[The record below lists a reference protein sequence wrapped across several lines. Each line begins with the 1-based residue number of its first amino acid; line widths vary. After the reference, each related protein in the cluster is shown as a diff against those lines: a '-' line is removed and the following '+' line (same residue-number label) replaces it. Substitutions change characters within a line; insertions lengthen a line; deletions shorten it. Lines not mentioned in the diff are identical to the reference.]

1 MVDEA
6 LSEWAEGRV
15 DGIAT
20 ALQERGLALGVAES
34 LTGGLVTEVLAR
46 GPNASQWLRGGVVA
60 YASEVK
66 HELLG
71 VRAGPVV
78 SEAAAI
84 DMAAGVVQV
93 LGGDIGLA
101 VTGAGGPDP
110 QDGQPPGTVWMAIHR
125 DGTTRAQLHR
135 FPGGPAAVCDAA
147 CRALIEWLRADLR
160 LTP

>member
-1 MVDEA
+1 MVDEV

-15 DGIAT
+15 DRIA
-20 ALQERGLALGVAES
+20 AVLQEQGSTLAVAES

-60 YASEVK
+60 YATEVK

-71 VRAGPVV
+71 VRPGPVV
-78 SEAAAI
+78 SESAAL
-84 DMAAGVVQV
+84 DMAVGAARV

-101 VTGAGGPDP
+101 VTGSGGPEP
-110 QDGQPPGTVWMAIHR
+110 QDGQPPGTVWLAVHR
-125 DGTTRAQLHR
+125 DGTTRAELHR
-135 FPGGPAAVCDAA
+135 FSGAPPTVCDAS
-147 CRALIEWLRADLR
+147 CRAMVALLQTELR